1 MIVAGLKA
9 FGMTLFLCIFVLI
22 KIWIMKKWKVTFLLN
37 GSNRAEEVHA
47 HSNNEAMKI
56 VRERYSSAGI
66 LSVSNAVE
74 IR

>member
-1 MIVAGLKA
+1 
-9 FGMTLFLCIFVLI
+9 
-22 KIWIMKKWKVTFLLN
+22 MKKWKVTFLLN